1 MANITFIEAS
11 GQSTT
16 VDLPDGWSLMQ
27 GATANGVD
35 GILGECGGSCACATC
50 HCYVADDFLA
60 KVLPASDTELAML
73 DNVASERRPNS
84 RLACQIKASADLE
97 GMVVHLPETQE

>member
-1 MANITFIEAS
+1 
-11 GQSTT
+11 
-16 VDLPDGWSLMQ
+16 MQ
-27 GATANGVD
+27 GG
-35 GILGECGGSCACATC
+35 ATC
-50 HCYVADDFLA
+50 HCYVAEDFLA